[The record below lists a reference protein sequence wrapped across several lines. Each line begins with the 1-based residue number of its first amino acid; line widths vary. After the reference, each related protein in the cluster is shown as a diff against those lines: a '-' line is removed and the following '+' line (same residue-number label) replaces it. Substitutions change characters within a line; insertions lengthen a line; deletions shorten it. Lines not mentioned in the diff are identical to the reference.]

1 MAARAS
7 AVHAL
12 PDDRPKP
19 QEVHLLQEAIALL
32 TRAAEEGQDALFSE
46 ARVLFRN
53 ALGAVDARIIVRSAG
68 IWREWNRLDGEESVE
83 PLIAAL
89 LDDLGPND
97 PPAQLG
103 SLVLAPV
110 SGSAV
115 ALALDMGGQTDV
127 SPRFLRSLCQVLHL
141 ALGASES
148 RHGNP
153 DKLEAIQVFQRVAN
167 RILNSVDLDEI
178 FTKITH
184 EAKVRLSADI
194 CGILLKEDEWLVM
207 QRCVGN
213 LASETGSLRMR
224 SGQGVAGRVFAS
236 RKPCA
241 IEDYIRSEVISR
253 DFFDLARAE
262 RVKSALAV
270 PLLSRNEVIGVLEV
284 WRRRP
289 SQFTPQH
296 TAELATLANLT
307 SLAIENVRLAS
318 SRELA
323 VRRLEVAHTELQARF
338 EVIRMSTALQEAL
351 TALLLKG
358 GTLSEIAEIASRHL
372 GRPVIIL
379 DRRLEVEACGPADF
393 GFEPHIQEIKS
404 QVTGALATPAIFRET
419 KNLKFYCQSIVAVA
433 EYFGW
438 VVVFGPETPSGVAQ
452 LALGE
457 VCATIA
463 IHRMKERAAARALS
477 DKLGSLLWDIIE
489 APEPMR
495 RAAHERVRDLGVDLS
510 GDMCVTVC
518 AFEAQTRRPGTRSP
532 EGPEAAS
539 WRQAVAE
546 LPTRLPLSNR
556 MVKLCTFRGDELI
569 IVAAVK
575 DDKTPRE
582 VADGLRKDL
591 DRILSGVST
600 SLGVSRRIV
609 SADAIPLACKDA
621 RVALAVTRQGSGERL
636 LAFEDIGVAGLLM
649 SMRDGAD
656 FRGFVEE
663 KVGRLLNERS
673 PQREALLDTLRAYFA
688 SNCSQY
694 AAAQSLRLHKK
705 TVAYR
710 LEKIQRITGLDLNAH
725 ELRMLLDL
733 ALRMNDLMRL

>member
-1 MAARAS
+1 
-7 AVHAL
+7 
-12 PDDRPKP
+12 
-19 QEVHLLQEAIALL
+19 
-32 TRAAEEGQDALFSE
+32 
-46 ARVLFRN
+46 
-53 ALGAVDARIIVRSAG
+53 
-68 IWREWNRLDGEESVE
+68 
-83 PLIAAL
+83 
-89 LDDLGPND
+89 
-97 PPAQLG
+97 
-103 SLVLAPV
+103 
-110 SGSAV
+110 
-115 ALALDMGGQTDV
+115 
-127 SPRFLRSLCQVLHL
+127 
-141 ALGASES
+141 
-148 RHGNP
+148 
-153 DKLEAIQVFQRVAN
+153 
-167 RILNSVDLDEI
+167 
-178 FTKITH
+178 
-184 EAKVRLSADI
+184 
-194 CGILLKEDEWLVM
+194 
-207 QRCVGN
+207 
-213 LASETGSLRMR
+213 
-224 SGQGVAGRVFAS
+224 
-236 RKPCA
+236 
-241 IEDYIRSEVISR
+241 
-253 DFFDLARAE
+253 
-262 RVKSALAV
+262 
-270 PLLSRNEVIGVLEV
+270 
-284 WRRRP
+284 
-289 SQFTPQH
+289 
-296 TAELATLANLT
+296 
-307 SLAIENVRLAS
+307 
-318 SRELA
+318 
-323 VRRLEVAHTELQARF
+323 
-338 EVIRMSTALQEAL
+338 MSTALQEAL

-725 ELRMLLDL
+725 ESRMLLDL